1 MIIDEIMDT
10 IRLRKNIL
18 IIGNNEKKNKEIYN
32 KILNLL
38 EKDDKK
44 LEEYVINRL
53 SDSEEKK
60 KFISFFE
67 KNSDYPYLT
76 FLQTKE
82 NFPKEYDK
90 FNTKS
95 YIEKEFSMN
104 KEQAKAF
111 LKYDCYYSV
120 TEDYNF
126 FLNVGNLNDRS

>member
-67 KNSDYPYLT
+67 KNNDYPYLT

-82 NFPKEYDK
+82 DFPKEYDE

-95 YIEKEFSMN
+95 YIEKEFSKN